1 MSDSVSKRNI
11 SFDILKI
18 ISMLLVV
25 VVHATSASAGTAD
38 VMFPSFDAKYYL
50 TYLIRAFSFV
60 AVNCFVM
67 ITGYF
72 MCTSKEISYK
82 KLIRLWITVETYSL
96 GIYLALCFV
105 PFTSTQFSIKEFLF
119 NALPISMSR
128 YWFMTSYFIL
138 YLLAPFLNKLINSLD
153 KELYKKLLLI
163 CFIVFI
169 CVPSINPFGD
179 NVYMH
184 SGFSFCW
191 FVVLYL
197 FAAYVRLY
205 PVKELPYGLLFFAF
219 IAATYASMLVFDI
232 AASHFDL
239 SGTIFNKNPRF
250 NSILVFAA
258 SVCLFMF
265 FKNKNVGGGGKTSKA
280 ITKISS
286 LTLAVYLIHEHQYM
300 SQIIWN
306 KIVRLADFQNDQL
319 MFCARLLL
327 AIIAIFVICIIV
339 ELFRSSLYDFVKKL
353 LLKTKN
359 KTAG

>member
-1 MSDSVSKRNI
+1 
-11 SFDILKI
+11 
-18 ISMLLVV
+18 MLLVV
-25 VVHATSASAGTAD
+25 VVHATSSSAGTAD
-38 VMFPSFDAKYYL
+38 VIFPSFDAKYYV

-60 AVNCFVM
+60 AVNCFVL

-72 MCTSKEISYK
+72 MCTAKEISYK

-96 GIYLALCFV
+96 GIYLALCIV
-105 PFTSTQFSIKEFLF
+105 PFASTQFSIKEFIF

-138 YLLAPFLNKLINSLD
+138 YLLTPFLNKLIGCLD
-153 KELYKKLLLI
+153 QNLYKKLLLI

-169 CVPSINPFGD
+169 CVPSLDPFGD
-179 NVYMH
+179 HVYMH

-197 FAAYVRLY
+197 FAAYIRKY
-205 PVKELPYGLLFFAF
+205 PVKQLPYGLLFFAF

-239 SGTIFNKNPRF
+239 SGTVFNKNPRF

-258 SVCLFMF
+258 SVCLFLY
-265 FKNKNVGGGGKTSKA
+265 FKNKNVSSKGKISAA
-280 ITKISS
+280 ITKTSS

-300 SQIIWN
+300 SPIIWQ

-319 MFCARLLL
+319 MFCVRLLVS
-327 AIIAIFVICIIV
+327 IIAIFVICIIV
-339 ELFRSSLYDFVKKL
+339 EFFRSLLYDFVKKII
-353 LLKTKN
+353 LKTKN
-359 KTAG
+359 KTTG